1 MNIDFPPPSKGTYN
15 NAGSSRKLCNY
26 CEHEDMERME
36 QGIYTEGFFNLT
48 DDNIYKSQV
57 VKDIDSN
64 IGQLLK
70 TDAKFYATHVSPSE
84 KELRAMGSTEKEQAE
99 AMKRYIRE
107 VFIPEYAKNFNKE
120 LSASD
125 IKFYGKIHFNRSR
138 SDNELNMHCHL
149 IVSRKDQSNKKK
161 LSPLTN
167 HKNTKNGVIKGGFD
181 RVNLFQQA
189 EQGFDKLFN
198 YNRQLSE
205 AFEYYNIMKNSTIT
219 NKLRLQKREQNTP
232 KQNFTS
238 EKKDSMQICKHTDKQ
253 ADMIENIF
261 TNQQEN
267 NLENKYDSNSTNFG
281 LSSLFS
287 TLLSTTDIN
296 STDKQQELITKKKK
310 KQRPRL
316 I

>member
-1 MNIDFPPPSKGTYN
+1 MPLTS
-15 NAGSSRKLCNY
+15 AHRKRNS
-26 CEHEDMERME
+26 E
-36 QGIYTEGFFNLT
+36 QW
-48 DDNIYKSQV
+48 
-57 VKDIDSN
+57 
-64 IGQLLK
+64 
-70 TDAKFYATHVSPSE
+70 
-84 KELRAMGSTEKEQAE
+84 GSTEKEQAE

>member
-1 MNIDFPPPSKGTYN
+1 MHIDFAQPSKGTYN
-15 NAGSSRKLCNY
+15 NAGSSRQLANY
-26 CEHEDMERME
+26 LEHEDLERME
-36 QGIYTEGFFNLT
+36 KDIYTEGFFNLT
-48 DDNIYKSQV
+48 DDNIYKSMV
-57 VKDIDSN
+57 IKDIDSN

>member
-1 MNIDFPPPSKGTYN
+1 
-15 NAGSSRKLCNY
+15 
-26 CEHEDMERME
+26 
-36 QGIYTEGFFNLT
+36 
-48 DDNIYKSQV
+48 
-57 VKDIDSN
+57 
-64 IGQLLK
+64 
-70 TDAKFYATHVSPSE
+70 
-84 KELRAMGSTEKEQAE
+84 MGSTEKEQAE

-267 NLENKYDSNSTNFG
+267 NLENKYDYNSTNFG

>member
-1 MNIDFPPPSKGTYN
+1 MHIDFAPPSNGTYN
-15 NAGSSRKLCNY
+15 NAGSSRQLANY
-26 CEHEDMERME
+26 LEHEDLERME
-36 QGIYTEGFFNLT
+36 KGIYTDGFFNLT
-48 DDNIYKSQV
+48 DDNIYKSKV
-57 VKDIDSN
+57 IKDIDSN

-70 TDAKFYATHVSPSE
+70 TDAKFYSIHVSPSE
-84 KELRAMGSTEKEQAE
+84 KELRAMGNTEQEQAE